1 MASDPGRVPS
11 GLVDALEPNEQ
22 YHTITVGAV
31 DRITDRAFEF
41 GWKAALQ
48 LVEDEVKHGTD
59 SGPPSLGAKT
69 ERSRILEIIAGVRS
83 RYADR

>member
-11 GLVDALEPNEQ
+11 GLVDALEARKQ

-31 DRITDRAFEF
+31 DRISDRGFEF

-48 LVEDEVKHGTD
+48 LAEDEVKHGD